1 MLYRKLVKKMKKY
14 FMLFD
19 SGIKIVIFYY
29 IYLSMSDF
37 KNYIF

>member
-14 FMLFD
+14 FMLFN

-37 KNYIF
+37 ENCIF